1 MLVLSGVRNA
11 DRYFSPM
18 TPESEQQLVAQQQQ
32 QQGEP
37 QSSPEAQAIVQAET
51 IKAQA
56 KSQTDMMKIQIE
68 AQKAIADDDRKRDQ
82 MDQDLLVDAAKI
94 LGDHGTRVDIER
106 IKQMQ
111 NTPRYPQQNPAQA
124 ITGGRF

>member
-1 MLVLSGVRNA
+1 MLKL
-11 DRYFSPM
+11 
-18 TPESEQQLVAQQQQ
+18 E
-32 QQGEP
+32 
-37 QSSPEAQAIVQAET
+37 
-51 IKAQA
+51 
-56 KSQTDMMKIQIE
+56 IE

-82 MDQDLLVDAAKI
+82 MDQDLVVDTAKI

-124 ITGGRF
+124 VTGGRF